1 MAEGSMVVSVEKV
14 VKHLKDPRVKAAV
27 KVKSEVLRIAE
38 NFLKNEGY
46 IELLPTILSTV
57 TDPLN
62 HDVYEVMVNYNGLS
76 YRLTQSMIFHKQLAL
91 LAFDKIF
98 ITSPNI
104 RLETFDKSTSGRHL
118 FEFVQIDLEARE
130 ATREDI
136 MDLIE
141 RLFVEIFKGVRET
154 CKEELEFLDV
164 GPEIPQPPF
173 KKVKYLDAVKEY
185 GEKFEDKLSMD
196 LDQPAWLIDIPILE
210 REFYDKLSPDGETLL
225 DMDLILPRGYG
236 EVISGGEREYEYDS
250 ILRRMAIK
258 GNDPEDFEW
267 YLKIVKEYGIPPSAG
282 CGFGVERLTR
292 YICGLD
298 HVKYTRLFP
307 KVPGELW
314 V

>member
-1 MAEGSMVVSVEKV
+1 MAESSIVVSVEKV
-14 VKHLKDPRVKAAV
+14 VKHLKDHKVKAAV

-38 NFLKNEGY
+38 NFLKDEGY
-46 IELLPTILSTV
+46 VELLPTILSTV

-196 LDQPAWLIDIPILE
+196 LDQPAWLDILILE
-210 REFYDKLSPDGETLL
+210 REFYDKLSPNGETLL

-236 EVISGGEREYEYDS
+236 EVISGGEREYDYNS
-250 ILRRMAIK
+250 ILRRMTIK
-258 GNDPEDFEW
+258 GDNPKDFE
-267 YLKIVKEYGIPPSAG
+267 
-282 CGFGVERLTR
+282 
-292 YICGLD
+292 
-298 HVKYTRLFP
+298 
-307 KVPGELW
+307 
-314 V
+314 